1 MIDQLDAR
9 RAQVFIES
17 LIAEVNAD
25 KSAELSVQWQG
36 PIGAPGSSVI
46 GFLGTNFF
54 NSASGKNIVNMAQTI
69 ASGNGANP
77 NQGVNVAAARKFGG
91 VYVLGFLANFLQTN
105 ADGNILSTPNLLT
118 LDNEEAKIIIGKN
131 IPIPTGSFTNTGGA
145 GGAVNP
151 FTTVERKDVGLTLR
165 VRPQISE
172 NGTVKMVI
180 YQEVSSISPESLVS
194 KDGPITNKRAIETS
208 VLVEDGGIVVL
219 GGLMEDTYS
228 GNVDKVPVLGD
239 VPYVG
244 SLFKNETRT
253 RKKTN
258 LMVFLRPIV
267 LRDAL
272 ATDALTLDRYD
283 LMRGVQQ
290 AAQPEDRTLLP
301 NQAPALPAAR
311 AGTGAAPAAAP
322 TAAAQTAPAV
332 R

>member
-1 MIDQLDAR
+1 MAV
-9 RAQVFIES
+9 ANK
-17 LIAEVNAD
+17 VN
-25 KSAELSVQWQG
+25 
-36 PIGAPGSSVI
+36 
-46 GFLGTNFF
+46 
-54 NSASGKNIVNMAQTI
+54 
-69 ASGNGANP
+69 
-77 NQGVNVAAARKFGG
+77 G
-91 VYVLGFLANFLQTN
+91 VYVLGLLARYLQAN
-105 ADGNILSTPNLLT
+105 GDGNVLSTPNLLT

-165 VRPQISE
+165 VKPQISE

-258 LMVFLRPIV
+258 LMVFLRPV
-267 LRDAL
+267 VMRDA
-272 ATDALTLDRYD
+272 AQTESLTLDRYE
-283 LMRGVQQ
+283 LMRGNQQQVQPTPSSTVPVN
-290 AAQPEDRTLLP
+290 AAPLLP
-301 NQAPALPAAR
+301 PAAR
-311 AGTGAAPAAAP
+311 TAPGGTGATPAPLGTPA
-322 TAAAQTAPAV
+322 TTAPV